1 MSFEMKPETVAFI
14 ILLVAYFLGTEFA
27 RRHTFSKFER
37 TFQRGDFDECLR
49 QLDGVPLRIS
59 QPRYN
64 QLMMRFNVYLA
75 LDDTAKAS
83 DMLDILL
90 KMRLSK
96 KQRTVLMLRAFNF
109 YVEAEDKKRAKSTLE
124 TLKGLEVG
132 DVILKDCQRTY
143 DILCAKGYGYIDEM
157 LAELEGANEEQRLRL
172 YFLLSEQYAN
182 KGSKGEAKRYQQ
194 LAKDGM
200 EKLMSRVT
208 EDATKKAEAEKAVA
222 GETADAESV
231 EAAQALARERVEKL
245 KRLDRTKR

>member
-14 ILLVAYFLGTEFA
+14 ILLVAYFLGSEFA

-49 QLDGVPLRIS
+49 QLDGVLLRIS

-96 KQRTVLMLRAFNF
+96 KQRTVLMLRASCP
-109 YVEAEDKKRAKSTLE
+109 R
-124 TLKGLEVG
+124 
-132 DVILKDCQRTY
+132 
-143 DILCAKGYGYIDEM
+143 
-157 LAELEGANEEQRLRL
+157 
-172 YFLLSEQYAN
+172 
-182 KGSKGEAKRYQQ
+182 
-194 LAKDGM
+194 
-200 EKLMSRVT
+200 SRRR
-208 EDATKKAEAEKAVA
+208 
-222 GETADAESV
+222 S
-231 EAAQALARERVEKL
+231 
-245 KRLDRTKR
+245 

>member
-157 LAELEGANEEQRLRL
+157 LAELEEANEEQRLRL

-200 EKLMSRVT
+200 ERLMSRVT